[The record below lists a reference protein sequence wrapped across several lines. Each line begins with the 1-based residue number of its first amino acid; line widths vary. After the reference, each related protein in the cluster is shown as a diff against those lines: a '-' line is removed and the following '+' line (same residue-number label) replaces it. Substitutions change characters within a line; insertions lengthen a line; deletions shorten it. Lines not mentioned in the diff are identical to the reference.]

1 MRHFFTNHWPAFLL
15 ILISLLLCILNYTPG
30 TFLSGWDTVHPEFNF
45 YLNFQRIFFGVFRT
59 EQGLGAVAAH
69 SHMVELPRM
78 ILLLIVSPLLP
89 ISFLRYFY
97 IFLMLIIGPLGV
109 YYLFRCLISQLTK
122 HNSQISIL
130 SAFLAGLWYLLN
142 LGTMQVFIV
151 PFEMFATQY
160 GFLPWLFFLSI
171 QFLQEEKKRQRRK
184 LLLFFGIISFF
195 ASPMAYAATLW
206 YVFFSFFA
214 LFFLILCIHP
224 LRRQFL
230 LSRRIFV
237 ILLVMIAMNTYWL
250 LPNLYFLKTQSATIQ
265 EANIN
270 KLFSE
275 QAFLYNKEFGTLTD
289 ILLLKSF
296 FFDWSIFNGRGFEG
310 LVKQW
315 TKHLQNPFI
324 PLIGFSMSLIAISG
338 IIFSIW
344 KKTFFRWSLLGTLF
358 VLFIFLF
365 NDNPP
370 THFLFNKIQASLPLF
385 KEALRFPHN
394 KVYGIYMLVFAIYFG
409 YGNYFLLSQLNRL
422 RIRVA
427 TTTYTVIILVL
438 LIIFMEPAFRSQL
451 ISPYMRITLPQDY
464 FNLFS
469 WMNKQPDTAKVA
481 LLPVHSFW
489 GWEYHSG
496 TDRSSPGFQ
505 GAGFLWFGMK
515 QPLLHRDFDR
525 WSPYNEQAYKELSYA
540 VYSNNSS
547 LLARVAQKYAIKYF
561 ILDESIIA
569 PSQDPKVLYLPQ
581 LKKMLTDNSYF
592 EKQATFGSI
601 LSVYL
606 VKNTHD
612 KLVSLLINP
621 PNVQPSVQT
630 LYEDFAYTMFG
641 DYITDKDKDR
651 SYYYPFRTQIDN
663 QSKLLPNIFSIT
675 QEGIKIKSHLQINSL
690 PQSKLISF
698 PNEETA
704 IPVSITVQKKN
715 NGTEISFYPQLPFPN
730 VQVSPLPLKFTL
742 PFFWEDSLTL
752 SINRSN
758 TFSLLGFDTQS
769 PLVIGKAF
777 LSTQKDNTVA
787 VFHSDPQYQE
797 VVNLSKQSFLVSPC
811 ESLDKRQL
819 FGIKQQENSF
829 TIFAKNTPVCFLL
842 PLSQL
847 FQNKNLLEL
856 HSLLI
861 TKIAYGESGG
871 NDKTNVCVANTS
883 NGSCINYLSRILLP
897 DQTSMEHIFAT
908 EVSSKDILSLSLRI
922 SLDATQIST
931 LTQAEFARITFS
943 LTKPMF
949 TMTISAE
956 DIANS
961 ITPALQNAEAQKEI
975 IIPYSG
981 SEQLSRNIISFPR
994 TSGICQENP
1003 LVATGIREIKIVEER
1018 ETFIRYI
1025 SKEGPQCDHFSYPN
1039 IAHNQSYLLI
1049 IKSRNLSGLPLT
1061 ICVTNRT
1068 SKRCDVYAHTTKSH
1082 SFVKDVF
1089 LIPPTDSSN
1098 DGYDINI
1105 NNLGVKRTPA
1115 INDLQDIQIIP
1126 FPFRW
1131 MSSLQIKPP
1140 LPHFL
1145 QSPSSFPISY
1155 LTNNQHK
1162 IILTLPKN
1170 NIDAQK
1176 IILLNYSFNSGWK
1189 AYAMV
1194 QNKSQIISNIKTI
1207 VPFLLGEE
1215 IKDKVIV
1222 NNWANGWILPNE
1234 YKNSSLQ
1241 PIVVIIFLPQYL
1253 FYLGFL
1259 ISSVVLGILIL
1270 SWYRTKL
1277 I

>member
-1 MRHFFTNHWPAFLL
+1 MKHFFANHWPAFLL
-15 ILISLLLCILNYTPG
+15 TLISLLLCILNYTPR
-30 TFLSGWDTVHPEFNF
+30 TFLSGWDTLHPEFNF
-45 YLNFQRIFFGVFRT
+45 SLNFQRIFWGVFRT

-78 ILLLIVSPLLP
+78 IILWIVNPLLP
-89 ISFLRYFY
+89 MSFLRYFY
-97 IFLMLIIGPLGV
+97 IFLMLIIGPVGV
-109 YYLFRCLISQLTK
+109 FYLLRYLISQLIK
-122 HNSQISIL
+122 HNSKIGIV

-171 QFLQEEKKRQRRK
+171 QFLREENKKQRRK
-184 LLLFFGIISFF
+184 LLLFFGVFSFF

-224 LRRQFL
+224 LRRTFI
-230 LSRRIFV
+230 LSKRIFV
-237 ILLVMIAMNTYWL
+237 ILLVMITMNAYWL
-250 LPNLYFLKTQSATIQ
+250 LPNLYFLKTQSAVIQ

-275 QAFLYNKEFGTLTD
+275 QAFLYNKEFGTVTD

-296 FFDWSIFNGRGFEG
+296 FFDWSIFNGNGFEG

-324 PLIGFSMSLIAISG
+324 SIIGFSMSVIAISG

-358 VLFIFLF
+358 VLLVFLF
-365 NDNPP
+365 NDNQP
-370 THFLFNKIQASLPLF
+370 TSFLFNKIQASLPLF

-394 KVYGIYMLVFAIYFG
+394 KVYGIYMLIFAIYFG
-409 YGNYFLLSQLNRL
+409 YGNYFFLSQLTRL

-427 TTTYTVIILVL
+427 TTAYAVSILVL

-451 ISPYMRITLPQDY
+451 ISPYMRIPLPQDY

-481 LLPVHSFW
+481 LLPIHSFW

-496 TDRSSPGFQ
+496 NNRYSPGFQ

-525 WSPYNEQAYKELSYA
+525 WSTYNEQAYKELSYA
-540 VYSNNSS
+540 VYSNNSR
-547 LLARVAQKYAIKYF
+547 LLAEVAQKYVIKYF

-569 PSQDPKVLYLPQ
+569 PSQDPEVLYFPQ
-581 LKKMLTDNSYF
+581 LKNMLADTAYF
-592 EKQATFGSI
+592 EKQATFGSK

-606 VKNTHD
+606 VKETHD
-612 KLVSLLINP
+612 NLVSLLINP
-621 PNVQPSVQT
+621 PSVQPSVQT
-630 LYEDFAYTMFG
+630 LYEDFAYTMLG
-641 DYITDKDKDR
+641 DYVTGRDKDS
-651 SYYYPFRTQIDN
+651 SYIYPFRTQIDN

-675 QEGIKIKSHLQINSL
+675 QDGILIKSLLQTNSL
-690 PQSKLISF
+690 PHSKLITF
-698 PNEETA
+698 PNEETS
-704 IPVSITVQKKN
+704 IPASITLQKVN
-715 NGTEISFYPQLPFPN
+715 NSTEISFYPQLPFPN
-730 VQVSPLPLKFTL
+730 VHLVPLPLKFTL
-742 PFFWEDSLTL
+742 PFSLENGLTF
-752 SINRSN
+752 SVNRSN
-758 TFSLLGFDTQS
+758 TFSLLGFDTAS
-769 PLVIGKAF
+769 PLVIGKTF
-777 LSTQKDNTVA
+777 LSTQKDNTIR
-787 VFHSDPQYQE
+787 FFQSDSQYQE
-797 VVNLSKQSFLVSPC
+797 IVNLSEQSFSLRPC

-847 FQNKNLLEL
+847 FQKNKFLGF

-861 TKIAYGESGG
+861 TKITYSESGG
-871 NDKTNVCVANTS
+871 NDKTNVCVANTY
-883 NGSCINYLSRILLP
+883 NGSCLNYLSRILLP
-897 DQTSMEHIFAT
+897 DQTSLEHIFAT
-908 EVSSKDILSLSLRI
+908 EVSSADIPSLSLRI
-922 SLDATQIST
+922 SLDATQIAT

-943 LTKPMF
+943 LTKPIL
-949 TMTISAE
+949 TITISPE
-956 DIANS
+956 DIAAS
-961 ITPALQNAEAQKEI
+961 ITPAMQNAEAENEI

-981 SEQLSRNIISFPR
+981 SEQLSRNITSFPR
-994 TSGICQENP
+994 TSSGLCQENP
-1003 LVATGIREIKIVEER
+1003 LVATGIRERKVVEEK

-1025 SKEGPQCDHFSYPN
+1025 SEDGPQCDHFSYPN
-1039 IAHNQSYLLI
+1039 INHSQSYLLI

-1068 SKRCDVYAHTTKSH
+1068 SKRCDVYARTTKSQ

-1089 LIPPTDSSN
+1089 LIPPTDSNN

-1131 MSSLQIKPP
+1131 MSSLQIKPTF
-1140 LPHFL
+1140 HHSA
-1145 QSPSSFPISY
+1145 QSASSLPISY
-1155 LTNNQHK
+1155 ITNNQHK
-1162 IILTLPKN
+1162 IILTLPKQN
-1170 NIDAQK
+1170 REDQVIL
-1176 IILLNYSFNSGWK
+1176 LLNYSFNPGWK
-1189 AYAMV
+1189 VYTIM
-1194 QNKSQIISNIKTI
+1194 QNKSQMISGIMQI
-1207 VPFLLGEE
+1207 VPFLFGEE
-1215 IKDKVIV
+1215 IKNKVLV

-1234 YKNSSLQ
+1234 YKNSSIQ
-1241 PIVVIIFLPQYL
+1241 PVVVIMFLPQYL

-1259 ISSVVLGILIL
+1259 IANAMLGILIL
-1270 SWYRTKL
+1270 GWYRVR
-1277 I
+1277 